1 MRVVMSHVDSVF
13 LVESLKNKE
22 VIIMG
27 GGGGYSFSPADKQK
41 LEQKAKERIKEAGEA
56 RKRNVF
62 ISFSHEDMDEVNL
75 LRGQS
80 KNDKLDLEFSDHS
93 VKQAFNSE
101 DADYVKRKIR
111 EKIEKTSVTLVYL
124 SPKSMN
130 SDWVRWEIE
139 QSKKMGKGIVA
150 VYKGDSLP
158 SNIPAHIT
166 SNVSSIVQ
174 WKHDAMMDAIH
185 KAAEER

>member
-1 MRVVMSHVDSVF
+1 
-13 LVESLKNKE
+13 
-22 VIIMG
+22 MG
-27 GGGGYSFSPADKQK
+27 GGGGYGFSPSDKQK

-56 RKRNVF
+56 KSRNVF

-80 KNDKLDLEFSDHS
+80 KNDNSDLEFSDYS

-101 DADYVKRKIR
+101 DADYIKRKIR
-111 EKIEKTSVTLVYL
+111 EKIENTSVTLVYL

-130 SDWVRWEIE
+130 SDWVRWEVE
-139 QSKKMGKGIVA
+139 QSKKMGKGVVA
-150 VYKGDSLP
+150 VYKGDSVP
-158 SNIPAHIT
+158 SNVPAYIKN
-166 SNVSSIVQ
+166 NVSSIVP
-174 WKHDAMMDAIH
+174 WKHDAMMAAIH